1 MTTIQIKNKSNTF
14 IFTKERLEKKA
25 KEVSKPIYVYD
36 KRTRGLCAYLGR
48 NGITYSAHWSNT
60 EIAQDGTKFS
70 VGKRKRFAD
79 FATPLEEVR
88 RVLRVN
94 YDNWVTESK
103 ALISGSTVGALV
115 SQFIRDVIKSKEPS
129 RLKAQDRL
137 SYKAKILAGYHRML
151 DTYILGNGKDKRGVS
166 YRDILKEPINVG
178 GVTYEKGALKDVPLD
193 KVTRADVDVLMKRL
207 KHIPAAANHTLAAL
221 SVVFEW
227 DLRKP
232 KNNLCKNNINPCQR
246 VNKFKINADK
256 RHLTAETYLKIR
268 DYIFNNF
275 WRDPHFFAFYILLVE
290 CGERLAD
297 LLGLYW
303 KSAAD
308 DLYKAVKNGCTG
320 WLDLDATEN
329 QLHIIDSKNRKPADI
344 TLTTAAIDI
353 LKRLNEMRY
362 DRLAWCVA
370 SPFVF
375 PRAEAIELPIS
386 QNSYRKKLEKLHYQ
400 FGLADRVLIRSK
412 GKRKLYKYIMK
423 FTFKHLRKTF
433 ATQYASI
440 KGVEATQLRMRHSS
454 LEVTQNH
461 YVTPQDR
468 DLFIDDL
475 FSAREERKDHKLK
488 AIKGGLEE

>member
-94 YDNWVTESK
+94 YDNWITESK
-103 ALISGSTVGALV
+103 ALVSGSTVGALV
-115 SQFIRDVIKSKEPS
+115 SQFIRDVIKSKEPP

-137 SYKAKILAGYHRML
+137 SYKPTTLAGYQRML
-151 DTYILGNGKDKRGVS
+151 ETYVLGNGKDKRGIS
-166 YRDILKEPINVG
+166 YKDILKEPINVG

-193 KVTRADVDVLMKRL
+193 KITRADVDVLMKRL

-246 VNKFKINADK
+246 VNKYKINADK
-256 RHLTAETYLKIR
+256 RYIKAEQ
-268 DYIFNNF
+268 YIELRNYVFNNF
-275 WRDPHFFAFYILLVE
+275 WREPHFFAYYVLLVE
-290 CGERLAD
+290 CGERQSD
-297 LLGLYW
+297 LMGLYW
-303 KSAAD
+303 KSAED
-308 DLYKAVKNGCTG
+308 DLKKAKDNKCTG
-320 WLDLDATEN
+320 WLNLEAEEH
-329 QLHIIDSKNRKPADI
+329 QVHIIDSKNRKPADV
-344 TLTTAAIDI
+344 TLTTQTLDF

-362 DRLAWCVA
+362 DNLAWCLA

-375 PRAEAIELPIS
+375 PQSKAIEKPIS
-386 QNSYRKKLEKLHYQ
+386 RSSYRKKIQKLHFR
-400 FGLADRVLIRSK
+400 FGLADRVLIRAK

-433 ATQYASI
+433 ATQYASK

-461 YVTPQDR
+461 YVTPQDK